1 MYSTSLRV
9 SLFIALLQGGST
21 GRILGVI
28 SDQTGAVIGG
38 AAVSIVDTQ
47 RGTTRKLTTDEAG
60 AYSAPELIPGSY
72 VVKVEFPGFKATE
85 RQNIGVEVGKEY
97 RVDLTIQ
104 PGEQAEKI
112 TVTEDL
118 PMVKTTTGT
127 PGVKISNLLNAEL
140 PVQGRN
146 FQKPHELRPRTYL

>member
-1 MYSTSLRV
+1 MYSTALRV
-9 SLFIALLQGGST
+9 FLLFALVQGGST
-21 GRILGVI
+21 ARILGVI

-47 RGTTRKLTTDEAG
+47 RGTTRKLTTDESG
-60 AYSAPELIPGSY
+60 AYSAPELIPGTY

-85 RQNIGVEVGKEY
+85 RQNIVVEVGKEY
-97 RVDLTIQ
+97 RVDLTVE

-118 PMVKTTTGT
+118 PLIETTSGGLGGT
-127 PGVKISNLLNAEL
+127 ISNLLIAEL

-146 FQKPHELRPRTYL
+146 FQQLLELRPGT